1 MEGGQEVTYAYTS
14 DNNTVTVIGDP
25 SVSGH
30 EIQLEP
36 NSSSQAQ
43 QIFQVSNNSIAT
55 DRSQKASTP
64 FTPVGAQN
72 FLQMMLSLTAI
83 FWLDVMMYQIFLN
96 SCFSLF
102 RQYPMMKT

>member
-25 SVSGH
+25 SSVSGHH
-30 EIQLEP
+30 EIQLDP

-43 QIFQVSNNSIAT
+43 QIFQVSDNAGSAIT

-64 FTPVGAQN
+64 FTPVRTQKHHKIYVI
-72 FLQMMLSLTAI
+72 TI
-83 FWLDVMMYQIFLN
+83 FY
-96 SCFSLF
+96 FS
-102 RQYPMMKT
+102 T

>member
-30 EIQLEP
+30 EIQLDP
-36 NSSSQAQ
+36 NSSQAQ
-43 QIFQVSNNSIAT
+43 QIFQVAGNSVPT

-64 FTPVGAQN
+64 FAPV
-72 FLQMMLSLTAI
+72 
-83 FWLDVMMYQIFLN
+83 
-96 SCFSLF
+96 
-102 RQYPMMKT
+102 R

>member
-30 EIQLEP
+30 EIQLDP

-43 QIFQVSNNSIAT
+43 QIFQVSNSAST
-55 DRSQKASTP
+55 DRSQKSSTP
-64 FTPVGAQN
+64 FAPVRKKPT
-72 FLQMMLSLTAI
+72 FILPVSSKHLVVL
-83 FWLDVMMYQIFLN
+83 Y
-96 SCFSLF
+96 
-102 RQYPMMKT
+102 

>member
-30 EIQLEP
+30 EIQLDP

-43 QIFQVSNNSIAT
+43 QIFQVSNSNSGST
-55 DRSQKASTP
+55 DRSQKSSTP
-64 FTPVGAQN
+64 FAPVKNQH
-72 FLQMMLSLTAI
+72 LSIICL
-83 FWLDVMMYQIFLN
+83 VG
-96 SCFSLF
+96 SL
-102 RQYPMMKT
+102 

>member
-1 MEGGQEVTYAYTS
+1 MIFFSQSNIQEVQVMEGGQEVTYAYTS

-72 FLQMMLSLTAI
+72 FLLMMLSLTAI
-83 FWLDVMMYQIFLN
+83 FWLEMI
-96 SCFSLF
+96 
-102 RQYPMMKT
+102 

>member
-36 NSSSQAQ
+36 NSSSQTQ
-43 QIFQVSNNSIAT
+43 QIFQVSNTNAAST

-64 FTPVGAQN
+64 FAPVRKTRSYSFSFCVHN
-72 FLQMMLSLTAI
+72 DNICI
-83 FWLDVMMYQIFLN
+83 FYVTKQI
-96 SCFSLF
+96 
-102 RQYPMMKT
+102 Y

>member
-30 EIQLEP
+30 EIQLDP

-43 QIFQVSNNSIAT
+43 QIFQVSNSNSGST
-55 DRSQKASTP
+55 DRSQKSSTP
-64 FTPVGAQN
+64 FAPVKNQH
-72 FLQMMLSLTAI
+72 LSIIRL
-83 FWLDVMMYQIFLN
+83 VG
-96 SCFSLF
+96 SLLLPIILHKCNTNISF
-102 RQYPMMKT
+102 